1 MVGCQ
6 TGVRSGVQY
15 DNQESTDDILGDQNV
30 EKKDL
35 SKPCQHGSK
44 RAKTFLNAQK
54 RRSLVANGLRFD
66 GIGRLIDLV
75 VFLAREVR
83 FWRSFYR
90 WIVESGGFL
99 MVARSTRF
107 VTFLGGSRVYLWFVD
122 SSI

>member
-1 MVGCQ
+1 M
-6 TGVRSGVQY
+6 
-15 DNQESTDDILGDQNV
+15 GDQNV

-35 SKPCQHGSK
+35 SKTCQNGST

-54 RRSLVANGLRFD
+54 RRSLVTNGLRFD

-75 VFLAREVR
+75 VFLATEVR
-83 FWRSFYR
+83 FWRSLYR
-90 WIVESGGFL
+90 CRAESRGFL

-107 VTFLGGSRVYLWFVD
+107 VAFLGGSGISFGFVD